1 MTEQELEQQRREKW
15 RVNSAENAIR
25 TLEDA
30 AQFIASVGFCLM
42 YPVRPPVLAPT
53 FMGAFAGSDRDLP
66 ARQHAFRDPRAA
78 EATSLMVRLLRQ
90 RSAFETNLLGE
101 TSLLLSAEIYPY
113 FYALIGDRNP
123 KQELTK
129 SPRGNQISPLT
140 QEVFAAVQEHGP
152 LSKPKLA
159 ERLGGS
165 LSGAALERAL
175 NELWSRLRITRVD
188 YQPGEGA
195 FWDVLYRWA
204 PEAVSQGT
212 QLSLAEALSAL
223 LSKYLDCVVAAEPEH
238 IEDFFQPMASRSR
251 VREAVNALLAAR
263 EFDYFQV
270 GRKTLL
276 RITPPVAVRP
286 QGQRR
291 MPPRQKATS

>member
-15 RVNSAENAIR
+15 RVNGAENAIR

-53 FMGAFAGSDRDLP
+53 FMGAFAGEDRDLP
-66 ARQHAFRDPRAA
+66 ARRHAFRDPRAA
-78 EATSLMVRLLRQ
+78 EATGLMVRLLRQ

-123 KQELTK
+123 KQALTK

-140 QEVFAAVQEHGP
+140 QEVFAALREHGP
-152 LSKPKLA
+152 LSKPRLA

-165 LSGAALERAL
+165 LSASALERAL

-188 YQPGEGA
+188 YQPEEGA

-204 PEAVSQGT
+204 PQAVSQGT
-212 QLSLAEALSAL
+212 QLSLVEALSAL
-223 LSKYLDCVVAAEPEH
+223 LSKYLDCVVAAEPEE

-251 VREAVNALLAAR
+251 VRDAVNAMLGAR

-276 RITPPVAVRP
+276 RITPPVAE
-286 QGQRR
+286 RR
-291 MPPRQKATS
+291 MPPRQRATS